1 MKLSD
6 IGEFGFIDRI
16 AKDGIIRPGGLIQG
30 IGDDAAV
37 LEKDSQTH
45 YLVTK
50 DLLVED
56 VHFLKSKITPWQL
69 GWKSLAV
76 NLSDIAAMGGIAKEA
91 FLSLGIPKDMDV
103 EFWDEFYRGFKDLA
117 AERDVNLT
125 GGDTTGSQGS
135 IVVSVTVVG
144 EVPASEVMYRKGA
157 TPGDHVVVT
166 GYLGDSAAGL
176 QIILDNDAESEQKFP
191 TLIDAHN
198 QPRPHLDEGRWL
210 AASGGVTSMIDVSDG
225 LASDLGHILER
236 SEMGASINLSNI
248 PLSETFQEYVEFRG
262 LDPWKLSLSVGEDY
276 VLLCTIRDDNYEE
289 IRQQWEQRF
298 QFPLWEVGIIEVEP
312 GIRHQHRDGVSTIEL
327 LNGFDHF
334 RQK

>member
-30 IGDDAAV
+30 IGDDTAV

-56 VHFLKSKITPWQL
+56 VHFLKHKITPWQL

-103 EFWDEFYRGFKDLA
+103 EFWDEFYRGFKELA
-117 AERDVNLT
+117 AEWDVNLT
-125 GGDTTGSQGS
+125 GGDTTGSQGP

-144 EVPASEVMYRKGA
+144 EVPVSEVVYRKGA
-157 TPGDHVVVT
+157 ASRDHVVVT

-176 QIILDNDAESEQKFP
+176 QIILDNDTESERNFP
-191 TLIDAHN
+191 SLLEAHN

-210 AASGGVTSMIDVSDG
+210 AASGAVTSMIDISDG

-248 PLSETFQEYVEFRG
+248 PLSEPFQEYVEFRG

-276 VLLCTIRDDNYEE
+276 VLLCTIRDDNFEE
-289 IRQQWEQRF
+289 IRQQWEQRY
-298 QFPLWEVGIIEVEP
+298 QFPLCEVGIIEVEP
-312 GIRHQHRDGVSTIEL
+312 GIRHQHRDGESTIEL
-327 LNGFDHF
+327 LSGFDHF